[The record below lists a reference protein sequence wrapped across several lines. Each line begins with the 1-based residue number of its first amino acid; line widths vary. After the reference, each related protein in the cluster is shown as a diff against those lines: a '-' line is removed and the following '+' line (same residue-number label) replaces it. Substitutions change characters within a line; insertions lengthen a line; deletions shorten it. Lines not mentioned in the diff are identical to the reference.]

1 MTDSMAVDLI
11 ADRAP
16 KLYAVTVT
24 VKDGDRVVTRRYEAP
39 TAEEAK
45 RMAGEC
51 DLVAKPKDDDTVEIV
66 TITE

>member
-1 MTDSMAVDLI
+1 MTLNGPVVDMP
-11 ADRAP
+11 AGVVYTQG

-24 VKDGDRVVTRRYEAP
+24 VKQGDQEVTKRYEAP

-51 DLVAKPKDDDTVEIV
+51 DVEQ
-66 TITE
+66 TPTGGK